1 VIGDWLERKEVCIC
15 AGSGG
20 VGKTTTSA
28 AIALGMAARGKKVA
42 VLTIDPAKRLANSLG
57 LPELGNEERLVK
69 ADVDGELWAMMLD
82 PKRTFDEIV
91 DWHAPDERT
100 RDAVLTNRIYQ
111 ELSNAVAGSQEYM
124 AMEKLHE
131 LHQEGRYD
139 LLVLDTPPT
148 RNALDFIDAPK
159 KLAAFI
165 DSRTLQAFTGP
176 GVLGLKVLGRGTGM
190 VFSVLKRATGID
202 LLEDLSTFFS
212 SFAGMTEGFRER
224 AEHVNALLADSRS
237 AFVLVTSPR
246 ADAVEEAGW
255 FHHRLLDAG
264 LPFAGVVANRVH
276 PALPKGNPSRELH
289 ELLGDPLARKV
300 MRTFEEER
308 RLAEQDRRNLVD
320 LKKRLGRKPMIEV
333 PHLDD
338 DVHDLD
344 GLRRMDE
351 HLFG

>member
-1 VIGDWLERKEVCIC
+1 
-15 AGSGG
+15 
-20 VGKTTTSA
+20 
-28 AIALGMAARGKKVA
+28 
-42 VLTIDPAKRLANSLG
+42 
-57 LPELGNEERLVK
+57 
-69 ADVDGELWAMMLD
+69 
-82 PKRTFDEIV
+82 
-91 DWHAPDERT
+91 
-100 RDAVLTNRIYQ
+100 
-111 ELSNAVAGSQEYM
+111 
-124 AMEKLHE
+124 
-131 LHQEGRYD
+131 
-139 LLVLDTPPT
+139 
-148 RNALDFIDAPK
+148 
-159 KLAAFI
+159 
-165 DSRTLQAFTGP
+165 
-176 GVLGLKVLGRGTGM
+176 M
-190 VFSVLKRATGID
+190 VFSVLKRATGLD

-276 PALPKGNPSRELH
+276 PALPKGDPSRELRG
-289 ELLGDPLARKV
+289 LLGDALARKV

-308 RLAEQDRRNLVD
+308 RLAGQDRRNLAN
-320 LKKRLGRKPMIEV
+320 LKRRLGRKPMIEV

>member
-1 VIGDWLERKEVCIC
+1 
-15 AGSGG
+15 
-20 VGKTTTSA
+20 
-28 AIALGMAARGKKVA
+28 
-42 VLTIDPAKRLANSLG
+42 
-57 LPELGNEERLVK
+57 
-69 ADVDGELWAMMLD
+69 
-82 PKRTFDEIV
+82 
-91 DWHAPDERT
+91 
-100 RDAVLTNRIYQ
+100 
-111 ELSNAVAGSQEYM
+111 
-124 AMEKLHE
+124 MEKLHE

-176 GVLGLKVLGRGTGM
+176 GGLGLKVLGRGTGM
-190 VFSVLKRATGID
+190 VFSVLKRATGLD

-276 PALPKGNPSRELH
+276 PALPKGNPSRELQ
-289 ELLGDPLARKV
+289 ELLGDALARKV

-308 RLAEQDRRNLVD
+308 RLAEQDRRNLAD
-320 LKKRLGRKPMIEV
+320 LRKRLGRKPMIEV

>member
-1 VIGDWLERKEVCIC
+1 
-15 AGSGG
+15 
-20 VGKTTTSA
+20 
-28 AIALGMAARGKKVA
+28 
-42 VLTIDPAKRLANSLG
+42 VLS
-57 LPELGNEERLVK
+57 
-69 ADVDGELWAMMLD
+69 
-82 PKRTFDEIV
+82 
-91 DWHAPDERT
+91 
-100 RDAVLTNRIYQ
+100 NRIYQ

-165 DSRTLQAFTGP
+165 DSRTLQALTTP
-176 GVLGLKVLGRGTGM
+176 GALGLKVLGRGSGM
-190 VFSVLKRATGID
+190 VFSVLRRATGLD

-224 AEHVNALLADSRS
+224 AERVNALLADSRS

-255 FHHRLLDAG
+255 FHHRLLEAG
-264 LPFAGVVANRVH
+264 LPFAGVVANRVR
-276 PALPKGNPSRELH
+276 PATPRGDPSQELAT
-289 ELLGDPLARKV
+289 LLGDGALARKV
-300 MRTFEEER
+300 ARTFEEER
-308 RLAEQDRRNLVD
+308 RLAAQDRRNLAD
-320 LKKRLGRKPMIEV
+320 LRKRLGRKPMIEV

-338 DVHDLD
+338 DVHDLA

-351 HLFG
+351 YLFG

>member
-1 VIGDWLERKEVCIC
+1 VV
-15 AGSGG
+15 
-20 VGKTTTSA
+20 
-28 AIALGMAARGKKVA
+28 
-42 VLTIDPAKRLANSLG
+42 TIDPAKRLANSLG
-57 LPELGNEERLVK
+57 LEELGNEPALVDP
-69 ADVDGELWAMMLD
+69 ALFAPAGVEMEGELWAMMLD
-82 PKRTFDEIV
+82 SKRTFDDLI
-91 DWHAPDERT
+91 DRLAPNEKA
-100 RDAVLTNRIYQ
+100 RDDVLGNRIYQ

-165 DSRTLQAFTGP
+165 DSRTLQAFTAP
-176 GVLGLKVLGRGTGM
+176 GVLGLKVVGRGSGM
-190 VFSVLKRATGID
+190 VFSVLKRATGLD
-202 LLEDLSTFFS
+202 LLEDLSAFFS

-264 LPFAGVVANRVH
+264 LPFAGVVANRVR
-276 PALPKGNPSRELH
+276 PAVPKGNPSHELG
-289 ELLGDPLARKV
+289 ELLGDALARKV

-308 RLAEQDRRNLVD
+308 RLAAQDRRNLAD
-320 LKKRLGRKPMIEV
+320 LRKRLGRKPMIEV